1 MGEERPVCLGVLALQ
16 GAFFDHIKSFK
27 RLNLGTRLRLTLVKK
42 PADLEEIDALVI
54 PGGESTAMRIIAG
67 EEMMSA
73 LQAFVHEKKKPV
85 WGTCAGCI
93 LLSNTVCTLETS
105 SSPSAS
111 EIRETPSDDGYGDFI
126 GGAAVRTCRNFFGRQ
141 VDSFEAP
148 LRAVGRLKI
157 AADGMHAIC
166 IRAPAIVDVSPEV
179 EVLAY
184 IDLPGRHTSVI
195 AAAAHGPL
203 LLTIFHPELT
213 NDTRLHAFFL
223 DNFVFPA
230 LGRASSAKPTKR
242 EVEASGARNSEPSV
256 SFPNGERRVSER
268 AQAAQ
273 DAKSPQLGI
282 RSS

>member
-1 MGEERPVCLGVLALQ
+1 MGEERPVCVGVLALQ
-16 GAFFDHIKSFK
+16 GAFFDHMKSFK
-27 RLNLGTRLRLTLVKK
+27 RLDLGTRLRLALVKK

-67 EEMMSA
+67 EQMMSA
-73 LQAFVHEKKKPV
+73 LKAFVHEKKKPV

-111 EIRETPSDDGYGDFI
+111 TSEIREMPSDDGYGDFI

-141 VDSFEAP
+141 VDSFETP
-148 LRAVGRLKI
+148 LRAVGRLQT

-166 IRAPAIVDVSPEV
+166 IRAPAIIDVSSEV

-184 IDLPGRHTSVI
+184 IDLPDRHTSVI

-223 DNFVFPA
+223 DHFVFPA
-230 LGRASSAKPTKR
+230 LGRASSLKETAR
-242 EVEASGARNSEPSV
+242 GVEATV
-256 SFPNGERRVSER
+256 SFPNGESLVSER
-268 AQAAQ
+268 AHAAK